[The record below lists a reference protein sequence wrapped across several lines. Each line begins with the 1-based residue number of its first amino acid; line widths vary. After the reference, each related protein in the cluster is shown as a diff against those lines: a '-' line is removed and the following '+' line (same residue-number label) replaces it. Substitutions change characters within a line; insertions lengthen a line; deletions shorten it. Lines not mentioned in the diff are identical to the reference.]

1 MKDMI
6 KGRRKA
12 CTCFN

>member
-6 KGRRKA
+6 KGRCKA